1 MIKKTRI
8 IEEIFFS
15 SRKFNTTELLQL
27 LRNGENQDHRR
38 IFYEFVSSAL
48 MNCLNYQVTE
58 ETRMA
63 GAFFKSSR
71 KFNLAKGVKL
81 SSNEGNKH
89 HRRIIYEVEVVQPN

>member
-38 IFYEFVSSAL
+38 IFYEFVSSAP
-48 MNCLNYQVTE
+48 MNCLNYRVLE
-58 ETRMA
+58 ETRIA
-63 GAFFKSSR
+63 GAFFKGSR
-71 KFNLAKGVKL
+71 KFNLAEVLKL

-89 HRRIIYEVEVVQPN
+89 HWRIFYEVKVVQPN